1 MKWAKG
7 TTFMARILLL
17 EDDPILG
24 KGLKANLETAGH
36 RVTWETTLKSAH
48 QKNESEAFELMIL
61 DLNLPDGTGLAFC
74 QQMREKGSRIP
85 ILILSARTDEDTVE
99 TCFDNGA
106 DDYVK
111 KPFSQRELNARI
123 KSALREP
130 ALRDEQIRAGPVLI
144 LVDQRRVLVDGIEVD
159 LKRREFDIFTY
170 LTRNLGAVVSRE
182 KIIEALSSGED
193 LDDRTVDS
201 HLSHIRSRL
210 KKSSVAGVQILSVY
224 GVGYRLEINAP

>member
-1 MKWAKG
+1 
-7 TTFMARILLL
+7 MARILLL

-24 KGLKANLETAGH
+24 KGLKANLELAGH
-36 RVTWETTLKSAH
+36 RVAWETTLKTAH
-48 QKNESEAFELMIL
+48 QRNDAEAFELMIL
-61 DLNLPDGTGLAFC
+61 DLNLPDGSGLSFC
-74 QQMREKGSRIP
+74 QQMRSKGSRIP
-85 ILILSARTDEDTVE
+85 ILVLSARTDEDTIE
-99 TCFDNGA
+99 ACFDAGA
-106 DDYVK
+106 DDYIR
-111 KPFSQRELNARI
+111 KPFSQRELLARI

-144 LVDQRRVLVDGIEVD
+144 LVDQRRVLVDGVEVD

-210 KKSSVAGVQILSVY
+210 KKSSVSHVQILSVY
-224 GVGYRLEINAP
+224 GVGYRLEIS